1 MLVVKYNWYLQPLRV
16 DMLFSREPFVECF
29 CNLRL
34 TIKRYKE
41 YWGDPVTKTL
51 HSSDMRFY
59 FLPFWIV
66 AEVILK
72 SDENIVEKQF
82 SV

>member
-1 MLVVKYNWYLQPLRV
+1 MEMNNFENLNRQRQLILV
-16 DMLFSREPFVECF
+16 EPFVECF

-59 FLPFWIV
+59 FLPF
-66 AEVILK
+66 
-72 SDENIVEKQF
+72 
-82 SV
+82 